1 MVCCMV
7 EVLLQNTYARDVG
20 DLNRLNEEE
29 EMKRVL
35 ISIAILTMTT
45 MTVNAESLFTGHLCF
60 FQKGAVHSCL
70 AIFHKTLA
78 VCRFVLQNTV
88 SLSYNLCLCSRRH
101 TGLV

>member
-35 ISIAILTMTT
+35 ISIAVSYT
-45 MTVNAESLFTGHLCF
+45 HLR
-60 FQKGAVHSCL
+60 AHE
-70 AIFHKTLA
+70 T
-78 VCRFVLQNTV
+78 
-88 SLSYNLCLCSRRH
+88 
-101 TGLV
+101 